1 MEKYQQFQQNIQE
14 TAKNM
19 IKIHDQ
25 IGSWN
30 QEFDAYRKNDIVINE
45 EYKQKAN
52 EKEEEA
58 IRRAA
63 SYLDKVKGIIERKDI
78 LDNKSKEA
86 LTILEETKKNIS
98 EMINKNEEI
107 EIVQAELNNQI
118 VDEILRLE
126 ESKMKRDI
134 QPDEEEIKK
143 INEKIKEKKNHY
155 ENRKKELERDKKNV
169 EEKKRNIEEKK
180 RKEQEETTT
189 KYFILFQT
197 LHCFDLFTFL
207 LVILK

>member
-1 MEKYQQFQQNIQE
+1 MEKYQSFQQNIQE

-63 SYLDKVKGIIERKDI
+63 SYLDKVKGIIERKEI

-86 LTILEETKKNIS
+86 LTILEETKKKIS

-134 QPDEEEIKK
+134 KPHEEEIKSQ
-143 INEKIKEKKNHY
+143 IFP
-155 ENRKKELERDKKNV
+155 L
-169 EEKKRNIEEKK
+169 
-180 RKEQEETTT
+180 
-189 KYFILFQT
+189 
-197 LHCFDLFTFL
+197 
-207 LVILK
+207 